1 MPAEP
6 VSERRFGRAWWRR
19 RRKRLLQFWGIGLAA
34 SVVVTALSTT
44 DYFETSQAKG
54 LDFLIKLRGQQLLS
68 DVVIVA
74 IDDETFE
81 ALGQRQPIPRDHLA
95 RIVRGLQRSGAAV
108 IGFDIAFTSAS
119 SPEDDRALAR
129 AIAGFGDGHGS
140 RIVLPSIRPSSGPL
154 ADPALLATV
163 PVGSPNIPEDT
174 DGVVRRAAMLVPRS
188 GGGAEPA
195 LALAVVARREGVS
208 PEALARRFGQER
220 AGELVRINY
229 AGPAG
234 SFLTLPSRV
243 VAALGEAGAEVP
255 PDNPFRG
262 RIVLVGATFADSR
275 DFFQTPHGPLPGVEV
290 HANVAHM
297 LLTGGLIRPS
307 GWAINFGLQLVA
319 VLVVGVIMV
328 SARPRVANALC
339 FGVPLVVAVPAS
351 YVAFNSGGY
360 WLDFVLPAITTK
372 MLGSWATLLERRRF
386 REAFGRYVSKEVA
399 AQVLADPGSLEGERR
414 EVSILFSD
422 LRGST
427 AFAETLP
434 PETVAAQLNELFEAM
449 TAAVFR
455 HRGMV
460 NDFIG
465 DAVMAIFG
473 APVPDPEHAL
483 HAVRAALAMDGAL
496 RALNERWSA
505 EGRPQLRMGIGVH
518 TGVVFAGNVGGRDRV
533 KYTIV
538 GDAVNLASRVE
549 GLNKDL
555 GTTMLITE
563 ATRAI
568 VGDRAKARDCGPVPV
583 KGRNEPV
590 RLYELFAVEPSSPP
604 GSDGGAPGSDEG
616 A

>member
-1 MPAEP
+1 MARA
-6 VSERRFGRAWWRR
+6 SKRWLSRAWWRR

-44 DYFETSQAKG
+44 DFFETSQAKG

-95 RIVRGLQRSGAAV
+95 LVVRGLQRSGAAV
-108 IGFDIAFTSAS
+108 VGFDIAFTSAS
-119 SPEDDRALAR
+119 KPEDDAALAR
-129 AIAGFGDGHGS
+129 AIADFADGAAS
-140 RIVLPSIRPSSGPL
+140 RVVLPSIRPAAGPL
-154 ADPALLATV
+154 ADPALLARV

-174 DGVVRRAAMLVPRS
+174 DGMVRRVALLVGRPGS
-188 GGGAEPA
+188 EPEPA
-195 LALAVVARREGVS
+195 LALAVVARREGVT
-208 PEALARRFGQER
+208 PDVLARRFAQER

-234 SFLTLPSRV
+234 SFLTIPSRV
-243 VAALGEAGAEVP
+243 VAALGEPGAEVT

-262 RIVLVGATFADSR
+262 RIALVGATFADSR
-275 DFFQTPHGPLPGVEV
+275 DFFQTPHGSLPGVEV

-297 LLTGGLIRPS
+297 LLTGGFIRAS
-307 GWAINFGLQLVA
+307 GWAINLGLQLVA

-328 SARPRVANALC
+328 STRPVVANAVC
-339 FGVPLVVAVPAS
+339 FGVPLAVAVPAS

-360 WLDFVLPAITTK
+360 WVDFVLPAIATK
-372 MLGSWATLLERRRF
+372 VLGSGVGMLEQRRF
-386 REAFGRYVSKEVA
+386 KAAFGRYVSKEVA
-399 AQVLADPGSLEGERR
+399 AQVLADPASLEGEHR

-427 AFAETLP
+427 AFAETLAP
-434 PETVAAQLNELFEAM
+434 ATVAVQLNEYFEGM
-449 TAAVFR
+449 TAAIFR
-455 HRGMV
+455 QGGMV

-473 APVPDPEHAL
+473 APVPDGDHAL
-483 HAVRAALAMDGAL
+483 HAVRAAMGMEEAL
-496 RALNERWSA
+496 RALNQRWRA
-505 EGRPQLRMGIGVH
+505 EGRPELRMGIGIH
-518 TGVVFAGNVGGRDRV
+518 TGLVFAGNVGGKDRL

-549 GLNKDL
+549 GLNKEL
-555 GTTMLITE
+555 GTTVLITE
-563 ATRAI
+563 ATRAL
-568 VGDRAKARDCGPVPV
+568 VAGRVTARDCGPVPV

-590 RLYELFAVEPSSPP
+590 RVHELSAVE
-604 GSDGGAPGSDEG
+604 GATGPAPAEARADLDEG
-616 A
+616 E